1 MRTLISV
8 VLLLA
13 SYTAWA
19 GAFEATPQP
28 PRLKQFETV
37 VTMHCT
43 PRAPLEPFDA
53 GVDMSNHSLQVRR
66 DGEVQTW
73 RAVQIEQIT
82 PDQLYVA
89 AISDDDDRPALSA
102 TFGRDA
108 GIGTIEPQGHH
119 HYLDAELSARCTV
132 TNGWE

>member
-1 MRTLISV
+1 
-8 VLLLA
+8 
-13 SYTAWA
+13 
-19 GAFEATPQP
+19 
-28 PRLKQFETV
+28 
-37 VTMHCT
+37 MHCM

-53 GVDMSNHSLQVRR
+53 GVDMSDHSLQVRR

-89 AISDDDDRPALSA
+89 AISDDDRPALSA

-108 GIGTIEPQGHH
+108 RIGDDRPQGHH

-132 TNGWE
+132 TERLGVRDGPANAIISLSPRPRPKPPPLTHADD